1 MLEYHLEFLRLR
13 ASVLVCR
20 CSDIRISVGLSHNV
34 THPGDNVTLTC
45 RVQGAQKETAVV
57 WEKLP
62 VTRSDVER
70 EIIGRDDQLSEDY
83 RKLTNYD
90 IFVIELPHVV
100 LSILTI
106 NSKFIILSSLS
117 LGCSIL

>member
-1 MLEYHLEFLRLR
+1 
-13 ASVLVCR
+13 
-20 CSDIRISVGLSHNV
+20 
-34 THPGDNVTLTC
+34 
-45 RVQGAQKETAVV
+45 V

-62 VTRSDVER
+62 VTPGADAER

-90 IFVIELPHVV
+90 IFVIELPNVV

-106 NSKFIILSSLS
+106 NSKFIILSSSLS
-117 LGCSIL
+117 AG